1 MSTRARIALDNFIEH
16 SDIVREST
24 PHHVAL
30 TRFLAGARTVHQQT
44 RAKRP
49 IRPAEVWNNQELG
62 LGHPPHRSRHGS
74 AAQVIT
80 VRYRTGSP
88 SLKAGVNR
96 HVFTPLN
103 IIMSGMR
110 AGPSTSWTRSTVP
123 SADTMTTIRFRME
136 LGALG
141 PAAAGINCGNDRT
154 GGSTLLSALEY
165 TGDDS
170 GARSLGCS
178 YTAAGAEATA
188 FGMVMASCKAPP
200 DLGIETRRLR
210 SGAGSRNLPETE
222 AEGP

>member
-123 SADTMTTIRFRME
+123 SADTTTAIRFRRALDE
-136 LGALG
+136 PGATTG
-141 PAAAGINCGNDRT
+141 GINCGNKTTVGWT
-154 GGSTLLSALEY
+154 GSSAL
-165 TGDDS
+165 DF
-170 GARSLGCS
+170 C
-178 YTAAGAEATA
+178 
-188 FGMVMASCKAPP
+188 V
-200 DLGIETRRLR
+200 
-210 SGAGSRNLPETE
+210 SR
-222 AEGP
+222 G